1 MRVNLTLVCVGKLK
15 ERYWRDAADEYLKRL
30 RPYARVRVLEL
41 PDRDALGDERR
52 ALVAEGEGIARAIP
66 EGSHVVVF
74 DRLGEPCSSEGLAG
88 RLERYAVSGASSVS
102 FVIGGAGGLDE
113 AVLARA
119 DERVSLGAITLPHQL
134 ARVVVLEQLYR
145 AFRISRGEP
154 YHR

>member
-1 MRVNLTLVCVGKLK
+1 MNLTLVCVGKLK

-52 ALVAEGEGIARAIP
+52 ALAAEGEGIVRALP

-74 DRLGEPCSSEGLAG
+74 DRLGEACSSEGLAG
-88 RLERYAVSGASSVS
+88 RLERHAVSGVSSVS

-134 ARVVVLEQLYR
+134 ARIVVLEQLYR